1 MTQTQLIIKHL
12 KTALHEKGLTYA
24 QFAKR
29 LNLSEITIKRIFSYK
44 SSLTLDKIEE
54 LCEALDLDLFEV
66 IKQVKIKSTNKKQ
79 HLTLEQEKT
88 LDKNPKLL
96 VFFYSLLGGISPE
109 KIVTNYNISANE
121 SQKYL
126 IELDRLG
133 LIYLETNNKF
143 KILASPF
150 VEWSEHGPLNQ
161 KYEKDLRTEF
171 LNSMALKPNEW
182 FLFKKAYLT
191 KESLKLIRRQ
201 QEEVL
206 AKIKEYSEFDRSTQP
221 DRCESTTFLFAA
233 RNWIPSSI
241 LKYKR
246 PT

>member
-1 MTQTQLIIKHL
+1 MTQTQLIVKHL
-12 KTALHEKGLTYA
+12 KAVLHDRGLTYA
-24 QFAKR
+24 QFAKK
-29 LNLSEITIKRIFSYK
+29 LKVSEITIKRVFSYK

-54 LCEALDLDLFEV
+54 ICEVLDLDLFEV
-66 IKQVKIKSTNKKQ
+66 IKQVKIKTQNQKQ
-79 HLTLEQEKT
+79 HLNIEQEKA

-96 VFFYSLLGGISPE
+96 VYFYSLLGGSSPQKIISTYD
-109 KIVTNYNISANE
+109 ITAIE

-133 LIYLETNNKF
+133 LIRLEANNKF

-161 KYEKDLRTEF
+161 KYEKNLRIEF
-171 LNSMALKPNEW
+171 LNFMALKPNEW

-191 KESLKLIRRQ
+191 KESLKLLRRQ

-221 DRCESTTFLFAA
+221 DRCESTTFLFAS

-241 LKYKR
+241 LKYKKS
-246 PT
+246 T